1 VVKKDR
7 SSFVNKTY
15 LNENMPPFYQT
26 YLQSQFTQAEYLR
39 LSCLI
44 QLLQTLKQVRLETL
58 ATALPLPILFE
69 SRRRKLQRFLV
80 LPQLSFKVLWFPIF
94 KDWLGTQLKQGQT
107 CYVAMDRTSWGRI
120 NLLVVSL
127 VFDKRAIPIY
137 ARLLDKLGSSNLE
150 EQKKH

>member
-1 VVKKDR
+1 MVKKDR

-15 LNENMPPFYQT
+15 LNENMTPFYQT
-26 YLQSQFTQAEYLR
+26 YLQSQFTRTEYLL

-44 QLLQTLKQVRLETL
+44 QLLQTIKQVRLETL

-94 KDWLGTQLKQGQT
+94 KDWLRTQFDQGQT
-107 CYVAMDRTSWGRI
+107 CYVAIDRTSWGRI
-120 NLLVVSL
+120 NLLVVSF